1 LKRSSPEKYDIHLI
15 TKALFVIRE
24 YHCRFWK
31 QKKLLYFSEILDC
44 IKNIMGL
51 SEMSTTREAS
61 ELCNHILRRPE
72 DMVLWLKFANENLLY
87 NSACTDDF
95 IV

>member
-1 LKRSSPEKYDIHLI
+1 MS
-15 TKALFVIRE
+15 
-24 YHCRFWK
+24 
-31 QKKLLYFSEILDC
+31 
-44 IKNIMGL
+44 L

-61 ELCNHILRRPE
+61 ELCNQILRGPE

-95 IV
+95 IMQWGDPHRLPKGRGLYRNWGAFFDFGDVLEIAGGI